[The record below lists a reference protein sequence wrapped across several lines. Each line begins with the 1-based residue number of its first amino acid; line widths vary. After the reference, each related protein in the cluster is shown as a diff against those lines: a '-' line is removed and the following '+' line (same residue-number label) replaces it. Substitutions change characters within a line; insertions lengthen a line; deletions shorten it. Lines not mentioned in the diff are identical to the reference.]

1 MSLIKPNETMS
12 RLNPGYL
19 TARNASLIC
28 SRVIAMSD
36 NLLCHTRTAKLVGSC
51 RAAVGSRGDMP
62 GAGRAVCSN
71 QRVARLVHFCNQR
84 VKGPQIGRFVSFEI
98 ESCLIFWPAPFY
110 VGVARIIRLLRDRR
124 SNRVNKE
131 TG

>member
-1 MSLIKPNETMS
+1 
-12 RLNPGYL
+12 
-19 TARNASLIC
+19 
-28 SRVIAMSD
+28 
-36 NLLCHTRTAKLVGSC
+36 
-51 RAAVGSRGDMP
+51 MP

-98 ESCLIFWPAPFY
+98 ESCLIFWPAQRIERFASATAPFY

>member
-51 RAAVGSRGDMP
+51 RAAMGSRGDMP
-62 GAGRAVCSN
+62 GAGRAVFKSTRCSVCPLL
-71 QRVARLVHFCNQR
+71 QPACER
-84 VKGPQIGRFVSFEI
+84 PQIGRFDSFDRVLPYLLARSANGEI
-98 ESCLIFWPAPFY
+98 RFGDRSI
-110 VGVARIIRLLRDRR
+110 LRWCCQNN
-124 SNRVNKE
+124 SSLV
-131 TG
+131 